1 MSIEINEIIYHVQTS
16 IKGMMEANQLPKI
29 KNKKRQ
35 TPTQTKKTTG
45 EENYTNPLK
54 LGVVH
59 STTRSWSSSILK
71 KGQFSQP
78 DSRNCRHD
86 QYSIQQK
93 VRKFQRS

>member
-1 MSIEINEIIYHVQTS
+1 MSKLLSKARRKQTS
-16 IKGMMEANQLPKI
+16 L
-29 KNKKRQ
+29 NKM
-35 TPTQTKKTTG
+35 TNSNTKKNTG

-78 DSRNCRHD
+78 DSRNCMHD
-86 QYSIQQK
+86 QLEIE
-93 VRKFQRS
+93 RKHSQGQPKLLENRRLKLT